1 MAVPPNVNVAIPV
14 PGVLDAAPSSSSASG
29 TTWERELVRNCQKG
43 DPDAFRLLV
52 ERYQGRVFSIAH
64 TLVRSRADVE
74 DVAQQVFTK
83 VYLRISSFDSRAAL
97 ITWIY
102 RITINECYN
111 LLRKNKP
118 SRWLRACE
126 MTEAEAHQMESTPSV
141 EPGPERRAEMSEI
154 ISYLLG
160 RVSAEERL
168 LLYLKEVEGFSIQD
182 LSEMF
187 DTNENTVKVKLFRAR
202 QRLAE
207 VAKKRFR
214 KIEPRARAVAE

>member
-14 PGVLDAAPSSSSASG
+14 PGVPGVLDTAPSAAGS
-29 TTWERELVRNCQKG
+29 TWERELVRNCQQG
-43 DPDAFRLLV
+43 DPEAFRALV
-52 ERYQGRVFSIAH
+52 ERYQNRVFSIAH

-83 VYLRISSFDSRAAL
+83 VYLRIGSFDSRAAL

-126 MTEAEAHQMESTPSV
+126 MTEAEAHQMESTPAS
-141 EPGPERRAEMSEI
+141 EPGPERRAEMGEI
-154 ISYLLG
+154 VSYLLS
-160 RVSAEERL
+160 RVSPEERL

-187 DTNENTVKVKLFRAR
+187 DTNENTIKVKLFRAR

-207 VAKKRFR
+207 LARKRFHKGEHR
-214 KIEPRARAVAE
+214 TATVQA

>member
-14 PGVLDAAPSSSSASG
+14 PGVLDAAASASG
-29 TTWERELVRNCQKG
+29 STWERELVRNCQKG
-43 DPDAFRLLV
+43 DPEAFRALV
-52 ERYQGRVFSIAH
+52 ERYQSRVFSIAH

-83 VYLRISSFDSRAAL
+83 VYLRIGSFDSRAAL

-126 MTEAEAHQMESTPSV
+126 MTEAETHQMESTPSV
-141 EPGPERRAEMSEI
+141 EPGPERRAEMGEI
-154 ISYLLG
+154 VSYLLG
-160 RVSAEERL
+160 RVSPEERL

-187 DTNENTVKVKLFRAR
+187 DTNENTIKVKLFRAR
-202 QRLAE
+202 QRMAELAR
-207 VAKKRFR
+207 KRFR
-214 KIEPRARAVAE
+214 KGEHRAASAFAEE